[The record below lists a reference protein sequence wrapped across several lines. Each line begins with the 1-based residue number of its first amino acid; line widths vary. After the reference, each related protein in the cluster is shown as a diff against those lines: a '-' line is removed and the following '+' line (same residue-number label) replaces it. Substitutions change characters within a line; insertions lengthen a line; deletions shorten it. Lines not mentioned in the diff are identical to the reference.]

1 MIREREMGDRNGQN
15 GTFRDKNMRQPEIS
29 ISRFCLIFLSYV
41 LLLEESRLFD
51 VYNYIKI
58 VNIDKIFNMNIYA
71 PHNPI
76 ILTFLYESETETA
89 NIIIHIAASFTGHL
103 CHILISP

>member
-41 LLLEESRLFD
+41 LLLEESAYLMFITISKLLTL
-51 VYNYIKI
+51 IK
-58 VNIDKIFNMNIYA
+58 
-71 PHNPI
+71 
-76 ILTFLYESETETA
+76 S
-89 NIIIHIAASFTGHL
+89 
-103 CHILISP
+103 LI